1 MPGVVVLVGLGD
13 EILLHRGYG
22 CRRLVPGPAPMT
34 LDTIFDIASL
44 PKPLGPTLAVMSL
57 VERGAIQLDAP
68 LGRYLREF
76 RDKRF
81 QGVTIRRILTH
92 SAGLLA
98 IPPASAVAPGFPA
111 AARAFAKIPLDYPP
125 GTGFQY
131 SDAGFILLGEVVR
144 RVSGDPLDR
153 YLDRVFFR
161 PLGLPDTSFH
171 PRDAVRSRV
180 APPEYF
186 NGHMLQGEPHDA
198 RARERGRVA
207 GHARLLSTAADLAAL
222 CAMLVDEG
230 PPERHLYHKPV
241 SFAHM

>member
-13 EILLHRGYG
+13 EILLHRAYG
-22 CRRLVPGPAPMT
+22 SRRLVPAPAPMT
-34 LDTIFDIASL
+34 LDTIFDVASL
-44 PKPLGPTLAVMSL
+44 TKPLGTTLAVMSL

-76 RDKRF
+76 RDTRF

-98 IPPASAVAPGFPA
+98 IPPASAVAARFPA
-111 AARAFAKIPLDYPP
+111 AARALAKIPLDYPP

-161 PLGLPDTSFH
+161 PLGLRNTDRKS
-171 PRDAVRSRV
+171 VVEGKRV
-180 APPEYF
+180 
-186 NGHMLQGEPHDA
+186 
-198 RARERGRVA
+198 VA
-207 GHARLLSTAADLAAL
+207 
-222 CAMLVDEG
+222 
-230 PPERHLYHKPV
+230 
-241 SFAHM
+241 